1 MRCLVDKSVLN
12 APVYYKTYLRE
23 PSPAGDITISP
34 TDVVTIDEIDFELV
48 LTEMAGLGSKG
59 ELLVATHSN
68 PKGFLMPLKKGGHVA
83 AEIGV
88 LDKLVAISA
97 AIRAREAIRS
107 LSGRSPK
114 AKAWQT
120 WYTKHDPG
128 IKLQNGY
135 EQAND
140 DWEQYVEGKYDEWFE
155 RQGSN
160 TLKLPGGG
168 RALGDF
174 IDLFDKVR
182 KQGFKRLEFRACRI
196 GTNEDALKKIAAA
209 LNVKQIVAPK
219 EVRTFYAHIAQAEIV
234 SPSKFDDAVKRSPQ
248 GRTFGTIR
256 LLLIM
261 GDKTFRAVAM
271 HNDHIKAFIKAYVSA
286 TYAGNVVPFVSGG
299 FEPEGKNKI
308 ARKRYVF
315 PLESEY
321 LGMLAQYDAP

>member
-12 APVYYKTYLRE
+12 AAVYYKTYLRE

-34 TDVVTIDEIDFELV
+34 TDVEAIDDIDFERV
-48 LTEMAGLGSKG
+48 LKEMADLGSQG

-68 PKGFLMPLKKGGHVA
+68 PKGLLMRLKKGGHA
-83 AEIGV
+83 SAEIGV
-88 LDKLVAISA
+88 LEKMVSISTAIK
-97 AIRAREAIRS
+97 AREGIRS
-107 LSGRSPK
+107 LAGRSKK
-114 AKAWQT
+114 AKAWQA
-120 WYTKHDPG
+120 WYVKYDPG
-128 IKLQNGY
+128 IRLQDGY
-135 EQAND
+135 EEAND

-155 RQGSN
+155 RQGST

-209 LNVKQIVAPK
+209 LNIKQIVAPK
-219 EVRTFYAHIAQAEIV
+219 EVRTFYAHITRAEIM
-234 SPSKFDDAVKRSPQ
+234 SPSKFDDAVRRAPQ
-248 GRTFGTIR
+248 GRTFGSIK

-261 GDKTFRAVAM
+261 GDKTFRAVAT
-271 HNDHIKAFIKAYVSA
+271 HEDHIKAFIKAYVSA
-286 TYAGNVVPFVSGG
+286 TYAGSVMPFVSGG

-308 ARKRYVF
+308 PNRRYVF
-315 PLESEY
+315 PLEKEY
-321 LGMLAQYDAP
+321 LGMLAQYDAA